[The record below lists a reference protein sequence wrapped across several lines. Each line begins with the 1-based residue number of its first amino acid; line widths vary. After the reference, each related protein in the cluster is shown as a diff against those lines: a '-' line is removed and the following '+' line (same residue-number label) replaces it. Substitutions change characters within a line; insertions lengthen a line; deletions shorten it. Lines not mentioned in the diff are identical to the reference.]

1 MAEFFLEKKKISRK
15 VTLMAEV
22 ATFEDGSPPMFDFS
36 VLRDIRTRADMT
48 LSALSAASGV
58 SIAVISKL
66 ERNQTQA
73 EVGTLYKIGRVFG
86 MRATDIL
93 TLAEAP
99 LSNRKESETYESDGF
114 LFQAVRYSNASCI
127 IASAPE
133 GALVSKPEIHHDDH
147 EICWV
152 LRGSIRLTLPQE
164 AQNLK
169 AGQSIQFDAIQEHTY
184 EALEDCQFI
193 ITHIRKGKRF

>member
-1 MAEFFLEKKKISRK
+1 MAMMAEI
-15 VTLMAEV
+15 A
-22 ATFEDGSPPMFDFS
+22 AFEDEGPPMFDFS
-36 VLRDIRTRADMT
+36 VLRDIRTRAEMT
-48 LSALSAASGV
+48 LSELSAASGV

-99 LSNRKESETYESDGF
+99 LSNRKESERYESDGF
-114 LFQAVRYSNASCI
+114 LFSAVRYSNASCI
-127 IASAPE
+127 LATAKK
-133 GALVSKPEIHHDDH
+133 GAHVSKPEVHHDDH

-152 LRGSIRLTLPQE
+152 LKGSIRLSLPQE
-164 AQNLK
+164 AQELK
-169 AGQSIQFDAIQEHTY
+169 EGQSIQFDAIQEHTY
-184 EALEDCQFI
+184 EALEDCELM